1 VRLHARVINARLWVP
16 TGTWE
21 QGGEAKLEN
30 RPLFTTPVCMVV
42 KTRGP
47 LFTTPVCMVVET
59 TCNLSLNLSLY
70 GKHVKNAL

>member
-1 VRLHARVINARLWVP
+1 MRLHARVINARLWVP

-30 RPLFTTPVCMVV
+30 RPLFTPPVCMVVETRGPLFTTPVCMVV

-47 LFTTPVCMVVET
+47 LFTTPVCMVV
-59 TCNLSLNLSLY
+59 
-70 GKHVKNAL
+70 KN